1 MNEIEKLTL
10 QLERAYREELRY
22 IQNWNRDEVLILS
35 PVYFKIRDIT
45 SALISLA
52 GIVEANKIAEKAYQF
67 ALKMEEKFE
76 IKS

>member
-1 MNEIEKLTL
+1 
-10 QLERAYREELRY
+10 
-22 IQNWNRDEVLILS
+22 LILS

-76 IKS
+76 MKS